1 MWFGGGD
8 RKGER
13 AGEKLLF
20 QPAGGGADKSAD
32 CNKEKEKKTITK
44 IIKPESVL
52 CTNILSFNNRTQN
65 VHQQYPSVSSI
76 SFMLRPPPAHHSH

>member
-20 QPAGGGADKSAD
+20 QPAGGGQINLQTAT
-32 CNKEKEKKTITK
+32 KKK
-44 IIKPESVL
+44 KKK
-52 CTNILSFNNRTQN
+52 Q
-65 VHQQYPSVSSI
+65 
-76 SFMLRPPPAHHSH
+76 